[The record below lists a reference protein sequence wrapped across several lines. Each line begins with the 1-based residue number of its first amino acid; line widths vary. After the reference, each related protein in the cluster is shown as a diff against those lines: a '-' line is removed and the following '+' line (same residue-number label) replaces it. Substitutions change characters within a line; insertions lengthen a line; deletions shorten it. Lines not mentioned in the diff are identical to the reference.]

1 MDSPHPLAVA
11 LSGSTDAALRAEAE
25 ACAERWGLPLL
36 LRRPKA
42 PLRGL
47 FVQARVLVVFGENAV
62 SLWDRQGHVAGGPG
76 LAALRLKEI
85 AKGRAEDPLQR
96 IGELAPGERVLDATL
111 GFAQDARVAARLV
124 GPAGSVLG
132 IESSMSLA
140 VLADASLRREGSA
153 IEVRHA
159 DSSEVLRGL
168 PAASVDVVLFDPMF
182 GRALASQPGFEM
194 LRRLANPSPLR
205 ADVLAEAR
213 RVARRVVLVKAAR
226 YTPMLRNLG
235 LRHEHASRS
244 APVVW
249 ARVPAGSGR
258 PIPP

>member
-1 MDSPHPLAVA
+1 
-11 LSGSTDAALRAEAE
+11 
-25 ACAERWGLPLL
+25 
-36 LRRPKA
+36 
-42 PLRGL
+42 
-47 FVQARVLVVFGENAV
+47 
-62 SLWDRQGHVAGGPG
+62 
-76 LAALRLKEI
+76 
-85 AKGRAEDPLQR
+85 
-96 IGELAPGERVLDATL
+96 
-111 GFAQDARVAARLV
+111 VAARLV